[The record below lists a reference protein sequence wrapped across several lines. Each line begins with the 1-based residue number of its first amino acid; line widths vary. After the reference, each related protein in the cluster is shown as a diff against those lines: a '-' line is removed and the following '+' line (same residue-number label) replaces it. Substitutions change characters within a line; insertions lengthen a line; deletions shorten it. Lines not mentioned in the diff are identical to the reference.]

1 MTLANFLSKIDA
13 NNLKSK
19 DKLTLV
25 CFHPTDNYNTTFTL
39 QIAHAQC
46 SAACEI

>member
-13 NNLKSK
+13 NILKSK
-19 DKLTLV
+19 GNLTRM
-25 CFHPTDNYNTTFTL
+25 CCHSPQNYNTTFTL